1 MSLSS
6 QQLPAPLPGHFATL
20 DDLEL
25 FSRVQ
30 LIAFDL
36 DGTLLKA
43 PDEAPGDRI
52 RFLQGSAKSFGVRI
66 TLATGRTLK
75 GAQQTLQAL
84 GDLGAMPIIL
94 YNGSLVIEPG
104 LGKVV
109 AHRQIDTQI
118 ANAVLHAAQAENA
131 EIFIY
136 TVNVPDMQLR
146 EGVESWETVW
156 YSGNAEVPAKE
167 YNGMPTVNLTKQS
180 LEAPATAMLI
190 LLPPTAD
197 QATLKS
203 SLQMIDGIS
212 LTSSGSR
219 YIEVRPLGSSKA
231 AAMED
236 LCRSQKFEQPYVLAV
251 GDNDNDV
258 ELLKWAGIGV
268 SVQGASPA
276 ATAASN
282 YVSRFGAERA
292 AIEVLDLVRRA
303 KRLHKNRS

>member
-1 MSLSS
+1 MFLSS
-6 QQLPAPLPGHFATL
+6 QQQPTSLPEHFATL
-20 DDLEL
+20 DDLEP

-43 PDEAPGDRI
+43 PNETPGDRI
-52 RFLQGSAKSFGVRI
+52 RRLQGSAKSFGVRI

-75 GAQQTLQAL
+75 GAQNTLYAL

-109 AHRQIDTQI
+109 AHRQIDNR
-118 ANAVLHAAQAENA
+118 AVNAVLRAAKACDA

-136 TVNVPDMQLR
+136 TVDAPNNSRGIGSL
-146 EGVESWETVW
+146 ETVW
-156 YSGNAEVPAKE
+156 YFGHGESMLRE
-167 YNGMPTVNLTKQS
+167 YNGMPTVRLATDS
-180 LEAPATAMLI
+180 IEMPATAILI
-190 LLPPTAD
+190 LLPAIID
-197 QATLKS
+197 QSPLISA
-203 SLQMIDGIS
+203 LQFIEGIS
-212 LTSSGSR
+212 LTSSGGR
-219 YIEVRPLGSSKA
+219 YIEIRPLGSSKA
-231 AAMED
+231 AAMQD
-236 LCRSQKFEQPYVLAV
+236 LCRSLRLQQSNVLAV

-258 ELLKWAGIGV
+258 ELLEWAGIGV
-268 SVQGASPA
+268 SVKGASPA
-276 ATAASN
+276 AAIASN

-303 KRLHKNRS
+303 KRLYKTKR